1 MKEKYPTLRLLS
13 VILKVLAWVVGISTL
28 IIFFVIVIGGTIAGR
43 TGTGGAVGILFVG
56 IEYFIL
62 SYAGAEIISI
72 LLAIEKNTRKSE
84 QS

>member
-13 VILKVLAWVVGISTL
+13 VILKVMAWIVGISSF
-28 IIFFVIVIGGTIAGR
+28 IVFFIVAFGGTVAGKS
-43 TGTGGAVGILFVG
+43 GAWGAGGILFVG

-62 SYAGAEIISI
+62 SYAGAEIITI
-72 LLAIEKNTRKSE
+72 LLAIEKNTRGPE